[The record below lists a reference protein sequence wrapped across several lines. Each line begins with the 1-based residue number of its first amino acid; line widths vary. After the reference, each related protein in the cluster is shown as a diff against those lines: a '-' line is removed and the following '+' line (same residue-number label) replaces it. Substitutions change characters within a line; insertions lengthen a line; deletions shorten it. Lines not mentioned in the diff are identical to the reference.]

1 MLWAFLMPL
10 PYYAHFVPK
19 EQRQPLSDILSYK
32 KYLFYNTIFKLFNVT
47 LHVHL
52 KNTIT

>member
-1 MLWAFLMPL
+1 MLWAFIMPL

-32 KYLFYNTIFKLFNVT
+32 NIYFITLYLNYLM
-47 LHVHL
+47 
-52 KNTIT
+52 